1 MTLDVFFIK
10 LGDLVSEIQVVAI
23 SNEIAAEVAED
34 PFLCVDGPFLLLL
47 SAGLSGCFLLH

>member
-34 PFLCVDGPFLLLL
+34 PFLCVDGPFLLL